1 MRYIKLMF
9 PEDPTEDLRPG
20 FFLLS
25 LGDRSLE
32 PSFPTISREIYFFN
46 GDPLSLISNSK
57 TFEGNERL
65 GFRYDYLILVN
76 GVSDGRVYNVSHDR
90 IDFGVVNLFRV
101 FLLDNLVIFFLL
113 G

>member
-1 MRYIKLMF
+1 MRNVQLMF

-20 FFLLS
+20 LFLLS

-32 PSFPTISREIYFFN
+32 PSLPTVSRELYFFN

-65 GFRYDYLILVN
+65 GFRYDNLI
-76 GVSDGRVYNVSHDR
+76 
-90 IDFGVVNLFRV
+90 
-101 FLLDNLVIFFLL
+101 
-113 G
+113 